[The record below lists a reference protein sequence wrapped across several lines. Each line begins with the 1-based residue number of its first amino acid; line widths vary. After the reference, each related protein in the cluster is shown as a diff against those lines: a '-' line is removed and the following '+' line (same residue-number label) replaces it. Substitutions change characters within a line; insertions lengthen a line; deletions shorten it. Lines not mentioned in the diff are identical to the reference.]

1 MVACRPS
8 SLRSRSGLSAHTSPW
23 GRCRGRSTRSD
34 ARHGN
39 DVVQLTASSPTT
51 TTTVPGPASRP
62 GHGTF
67 DIISTVSRLFS
78 ALCRPTRRVSD
89 VLTWRADIGNVAA
102 IRSDIMPRCQ
112 RHQTC
117 SAVCL
122 LSRDGVDGR
131 MTVGRTLALG
141 GRAAV
146 ASPRPAATSAAVA
159 NAASATAPKFMTLIT
174 ENERVRLGRACA
186 VACAVVCAVVCAVTG
201 PWTLTVACA
210 VVYAV
215 TVLCSVLWSVL

>member
-1 MVACRPS
+1 MTYS
-8 SLRSRSGLSAHTSPW
+8 
-23 GRCRGRSTRSD
+23 
-34 ARHGN
+34 
-39 DVVQLTASSPTT
+39 
-51 TTTVPGPASRP
+51 
-62 GHGTF
+62 
-67 DIISTVSRLFS
+67 
-78 ALCRPTRRVSD
+78 
-89 VLTWRADIGNVAA
+89 TWRADIGDVAA

-186 VACAVVCAVVCAVTG
+186 VACAVVCAVVCAVACAVVCAVVCAVTG

-215 TVLCSVLWSVL
+215 TVLWSVLWSVL